1 MATDAKPEV
10 FGVLVGA
17 SELFIEHHPQPVLLG
32 GDEVVVGRTVA
43 QRVGVQVPL
52 VQVRHI
58 GSSECHHVGRARTP
72 FAERLRLGTM
82 QVAVVQVPACA
93 HLTPETQPCTAQV
106 SSKHCRILRPTCKEM
121 VEQHAALVR
130 AHDTAPSCG
139 LCGLPSPQH
148 SLTSRLLRR
157 RGLTGPCLLTSLT
170 TRAPTGRG

>member
-17 SELFIEHHPQPVLLG
+17 YELFIEHHPQPVLLG

-58 GSSECHHVGRARTP
+58 GSSERHHVGRARAP
-72 FAERLRLGTM
+72 FADRLRLGTTLGCCRSSCL
-82 QVAVVQVPACA
+82 CA
-93 HLTPETQPCTAQV
+93 PLTSETQPCTAQV
-106 SSKHCRILRPTCKEM
+106 SSKHCRILRPSAKEI

-130 AHDTAPSCG
+130 AQDTAPRYGVLGFPPLS
-139 LCGLPSPQH
+139 
-148 SLTSRLLRR
+148 TASRLDSAA
-157 RGLTGPCLLTSLT
+157 GAG
-170 TRAPTGRG
+170 